1 MSSPAAPESDRL
13 KKLRQQQEELAQ
25 KIRLEESR
33 LKEQARKD
41 ETRRKI
47 LAGAVA
53 LDLAGNHPQFR
64 ALLYEA
70 LELAVTAERDRVL
83 MGLAGSSPAVP
94 QASGPG
100 APLSQAAPLAS
111 ADQSAAEKPL
121 PDSSGSG

>member
-1 MSSPAAPESDRL
+1 MPSPATPESDRL

-53 LDLAGNHPQFR
+53 LDLAGSHPQFR

-70 LELAVTAERDRVL
+70 LELAVTAERDRML
-83 MGLAGSSPAVP
+83 MGLVP
-94 QASGPG
+94 QASGPD

-121 PDSSGSG
+121 PEESGSG

>member
-1 MSSPAAPESDRL
+1 MPSPASTPESNRL

-41 ETRRKI
+41 DTRRKI

-83 MGLAGSSPAVP
+83 MGLAVP

-100 APLSQAAPLAS
+100 ATLSQAAPLAS
-111 ADQSAAEKPL
+111 TDQSAAEKPL
-121 PDSSGSG
+121 PEESGSG

>member
-1 MSSPAAPESDRL
+1 MPSPPAATPESDRL

-41 ETRRKI
+41 DTRRKI

-53 LDLAGNHPQFR
+53 LDLAGNNPQFR
-64 ALLYEA
+64 ALLYQAFDQSIEN
-70 LELAVTAERDRVL
+70 ERDRAL
-83 MGLAGSSPAVP
+83 LGLAGPSASVP
-94 QASGPG
+94 QVSGLVPPSLP
-100 APLSQAAPLAS
+100 AR

>member
-1 MSSPAAPESDRL
+1 MPSPASAAPDSDRL

-41 ETRRKI
+41 DTRRKI

-53 LDLAGNHPQFR
+53 LDLAGNNPQFR

-70 LELAVTAERDRVL
+70 FDRSLENERDRAL
-83 MGLAGSSPAVP
+83 FGLAGSSPASP
-94 QASGPG
+94 QASGPDVPPLQD
-100 APLSQAAPLAS
+100 APLPERSP
-111 ADQSAAEKPL
+111 
-121 PDSSGSG
+121 

>member
-1 MSSPAAPESDRL
+1 MPSPPAATPDSDRL

-41 ETRRKI
+41 DTRRKI
-47 LAGAVA
+47 IAGAVA
-53 LDLAGNHPQFR
+53 LDLAEQNSQFR

-70 LELAVTAERDRVL
+70 MNQAVTAERDRDL
-83 MGLAGSSPAVP
+83 LGLAGSSPASPPAPGPAALVP
-94 QASGPG
+94 PARAEQ
-100 APLSQAAPLAS
+100 S
-111 ADQSAAEKPL
+111 ADTKPL

>member
-1 MSSPAAPESDRL
+1 MPSPATPESDRL

-41 ETRRKI
+41 DTRRKI
-47 LAGAVA
+47 IAGAVA
-53 LDLAGNHPQFR
+53 LDLANNHPQFR

-70 LELAVTAERDRVL
+70 MNQAVTAERDRDL
-83 MGLAGSSPAVP
+83 LGLAGASSVNPQPPGPDASPPPAR
-94 QASGPG
+94 
-100 APLSQAAPLAS
+100 

-121 PDSSGSG
+121 PESSGSG

>member
-1 MSSPAAPESDRL
+1 MSSPATPESDRL

-47 LAGAVA
+47 LAGAIA

-70 LELAVTAERDRVL
+70 LDLAVTAERDRML
-83 MGLAGSSPAVP
+83 MGLVP
-94 QASGPG
+94 QASGPDTSPPP
-100 APLSQAAPLAS
+100 AF

-121 PDSSGSG
+121 PEESGSG

>member
-1 MSSPAAPESDRL
+1 MPSPASAAPESDRL

-53 LDLAGNHPQFR
+53 FELAGNHPQFR

-70 LELAVTAERDRVL
+70 LDRSIKSERDRTL
-83 MGLAGSSPAVP
+83 MGLDLKPEI
-94 QASGPG
+94 
-100 APLSQAAPLAS
+100 LK
-111 ADQSAAEKPL
+111 DQSATGEESPAHATTAP
-121 PDSSGSG
+121 

>member
-1 MSSPAAPESDRL
+1 MPSPASAAPDSDRL
-13 KKLRQQQEELAQ
+13 KKLRQQQEELAH

-53 LDLAGNHPQFR
+53 LELAGNHPQFR

-70 LELAVTAERDRVL
+70 FDRSITSERDRVL
-83 MGLAGSSPAVP
+83 MGLGNPSA
-94 QASGPG
+94 
-100 APLSQAAPLAS
+100 SQADLSSHAPS
-111 ADQSAAEKPL
+111 SERPL
-121 PDSSGSG
+121 

>member
-1 MSSPAAPESDRL
+1 MSSPDTLESDRL
-13 KKLRQQQEELAQ
+13 KRLRQQQEALAQ

-41 ETRRKI
+41 ETRCKI

-53 LDLAGNHPQFR
+53 LDLAGRNPQFR

-70 LELAVTAERDRVL
+70 LNLSIEQERDRAL
-83 MGLAGSSPAVP
+83 LGLTGPATP
-94 QASGPG
+94 PPPAR
-100 APLSQAAPLAS
+100 ADHS
-111 ADQSAAEKPL
+111 ADAKPL

>member
-1 MSSPAAPESDRL
+1 MSSPDTLESDRL
-13 KKLRQQQEELAQ
+13 KRLRQQQDELAH

-70 LELAVTAERDRVL
+70 LDLAVTAERDRAL
-83 MGLAGSSPAVP
+83 LGLAGSSPAGP
-94 QASGPG
+94 QASGPV
-100 APLSQAAPLAS
+100 APPPAR
-111 ADQSAAEKPL
+111 ADQSAEEKPL
-121 PDSSGSG
+121 PEDSGSG

>member
-1 MSSPAAPESDRL
+1 MPSPASAAPDSDRL

-41 ETRRKI
+41 DTRRKI
-47 LAGAVA
+47 IAGAVA
-53 LDLAGNHPQFR
+53 LDLAENHPQFR

-70 LELAVTAERDRVL
+70 LDLAVTAERDRDL
-83 MGLAGSSPAVP
+83 LGLAGASPVSP
-94 QASGPG
+94 QVAGPVASPPP
-100 APLSQAAPLAS
+100 AR

-121 PDSSGSG
+121 PDSTGSG

>member
-1 MSSPAAPESDRL
+1 MPSPPSATPDSDRL

-41 ETRRKI
+41 DTRRKI
-47 LAGAVA
+47 IAGAVA
-53 LDLAGNHPQFR
+53 LDLAEQNPQFR

-70 LELAVTAERDRVL
+70 MNQAVTAERDRDL
-83 MGLAGSSPAVP
+83 LGLAGSSPASP
-94 QASGPG
+94 PAPG
-100 APLSQAAPLAS
+100 SAAPVPPAR
-111 ADQSAAEKPL
+111 AEQNTDAKPL

>member
-1 MSSPAAPESDRL
+1 MPSPATPESDRL

-25 KIRLEESR
+25 KIHLEESR

-70 LELAVTAERDRVL
+70 MNQAVTAERDRDL
-83 MGLAGSSPAVP
+83 LGLAGSSPVSP
-94 QASGPG
+94 QAAGPD
-100 APLSQAAPLAS
+100 AS
-111 ADQSAAEKPL
+111 SPPACADQSAAEKPL
-121 PDSSGSG
+121 PVNSGSG

>member
-1 MSSPAAPESDRL
+1 MSSPATPESDRL

-94 QASGPG
+94 QASGPDTS
-100 APLSQAAPLAS
+100 PPLAS

-121 PDSSGSG
+121 PEESGSR